1 MTVNDIVFISLLTVV
16 AIAWV
21 CVFKQ
26 YVQKVVEQKTRQA
39 VKLYGPAPTTIEGT
53 FVYHFTVL
61 ICEL

>member
-1 MTVNDIVFISLLTVV
+1 MTVHDIVFISLLTVV

-53 FVYHFTVL
+53 FVYYFTVL